1 MLRGQKHGRRGEAA
15 ACMSVASLAAFL
27 PLTWSLAR
35 FQSHRPAP
43 VPTSRQKIY
52 TTDRAT
58 TQNTH
63 RVPYLFSGSSP
74 LSFSAPCPLRAF
86 RPGCRTHL
94 AVSSSRPPRRPPH
107 PLCSSPLPDASPE
120 SQGRMP
126 AQKRQRPSP
135 SSKPRDHVEAN
146 GTDASTAGGALGE
159 GGGIQP
165 VPGGGAANRATDP
178 QPRRVGGELSPHR
191 HLSYLAIASC
201 SACFGVNIG

>member
-43 VPTSRQKIY
+43 VPTRRQKIY

-74 LSFSAPCPLRAF
+74 LSFSAPLPPACLPSRLPHPPGRLFQLSSPSTAASPLLLPSPTRLAGIPGQNARAEAPAPF
-86 RPGCRTHL
+86 AVVQTTRPRGGQRDGCFHSRRRPGRGRRNPTGTGRRRRQ
-94 AVSSSRPPRRPPH
+94 SGDRPAAAARR
-107 PLCSSPLPDASPE
+107 
-120 SQGRMP
+120 R
-126 AQKRQRPSP
+126 
-135 SSKPRDHVEAN
+135 
-146 GTDASTAGGALGE
+146 
-159 GGGIQP
+159 
-165 VPGGGAANRATDP
+165 
-178 QPRRVGGELSPHR
+178 
-191 HLSYLAIASC
+191 
-201 SACFGVNIG
+201 